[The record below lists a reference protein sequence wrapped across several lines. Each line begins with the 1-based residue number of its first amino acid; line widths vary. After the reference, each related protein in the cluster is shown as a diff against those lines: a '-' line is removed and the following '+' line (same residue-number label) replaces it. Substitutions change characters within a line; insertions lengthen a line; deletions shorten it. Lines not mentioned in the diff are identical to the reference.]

1 MKFIPC
7 IQVNSIEEYF
17 ALPKKERTWYGLYMS
32 PRSLPF
38 VWEDGGGF
46 GWDKFYQEL
55 KKEFPVQY
63 FFRYW
68 LTSFDNP
75 ITHSIYQYLIWPYQN
90 FKNAWRNFWNPCC
103 PRWRKVLPK
112 TQYSD
117 VSNLIVDSNLALL
130 RDFYYEEVLISKID
144 WDSTEELKTFRNDI
158 EKHIYWLDEESKKN
172 DEEISNLIQEAYT
185 GGKTPKS
192 KFQTLTKKI
201 HDLENKKEKNI
212 DKILKWMI
220 TNREHFWT

>member
-1 MKFIPC
+1 MKIIPT
-7 IQVNSIEEYF
+7 IHVNSIEGYF
-17 ALPKKERTWYGLYMS
+17 ALPKKERTWYGFYMS

-46 GWDKFYQEL
+46 GWSKFYDQL
-55 KKEFPVQY
+55 KEEFPIQY

-75 ITHSIYQYLIWPYQN
+75 ITHSVYQYLIWPYHN
-90 FKNAWRNFWNPCC
+90 IKNALTNLRNPCC

-117 VSNLIVDSNLALL
+117 ISNLIVESNIALL
-130 RDFYYEEVLISKID
+130 KDFYYEEVLTSKVD
-144 WDSTEELKTFRNDI
+144 WDSTEDLKNFRNDI
-158 EKHIYWLDEESKKN
+158 EKAIYFLEEKSKKLDEE
-172 DEEISNLIQEAYT
+172 IGNLIQQAYT
-185 GGKTPKS
+185 GGRTTS
-192 KFQTLTKKI
+192 DKFKVLTKKI
-201 HDLENKKEKNI
+201 KNLESKKEKEV

-220 TNREHFWT
+220 TNREYFWT

>member
-1 MKFIPC
+1 MKFIPT
-7 IQVNSIEEYF
+7 IHVNSIEEYF
-17 ALPKKERTWYGLYMS
+17 ALPKKERTWHGLYQS
-32 PRSLPF
+32 PISLPF

-75 ITHSIYQYLIWPYQN
+75 LVHWCYQYLIWPYQN
-90 FKNAWRNFWNPCC
+90 FKNTWSNFWNPCC

-117 VSNLIVDSNLALL
+117 ISNLIVDSNFALL
-130 RDFYYEEVLISKID
+130 KDFYYEEVLNSFID
-144 WDSTEELKTFRNDI
+144 WDSTEKLKTFRNDL
-158 EKHIYWLDEESKKN
+158 EKHIYWLEEESKKN
-172 DEEISNLIQEAYT
+172 DEEISNLIQQAYT
-185 GGKTPKS
+185 GGKTPKD

-201 HDLENKKEKNI
+201 HDLEDKKEKNI

-220 TNREHFWT
+220 TNREYFWT